1 MFKRLQQ
8 IIADL
13 AALIESELELYK
25 LQGLRL
31 LSRTLAGGFAI
42 LFFMLFFIIIMILGG
57 VAIGFVLSDVL
68 GSYAAGFGLAVG
80 AFVLLFLLLLLLRRP
95 LLLRP
100 FENLIIRFYLQKEQK
115 ADTEGKE
122 TTSAQANGE
131 MSPSSNNDHAKP

>member
-1 MFKRLQQ
+1 MFKRLQH

-13 AALIESELELYK
+13 TALIESELELYK

-57 VAIGFVLSDVL
+57 VAIGFVLSEAL

-80 AFVLLFLLLLLLRRP
+80 AFFFLFLLLLLLRRP

-115 ADTEGKE
+115 ADPEGTEAASSG
-122 TTSAQANGE
+122 ANGE
-131 MSPSSNNDHAKP
+131 LSPSSNIDHAKP

>member
-68 GSYAAGFGLAVG
+68 GSYAAGFGVAVG
-80 AFVLLFLLLLLLRRP
+80 AFLVLFFLLLLLRRP

-115 ADTEGKE
+115 STPEEKE
-122 TTSAQANGE
+122 AASKEAHGE
-131 MSPSSNNDHAKP
+131 SSLSSNNDHAKS